1 MERTIIKAHG
11 FPELFDKLAV
21 SFRAKGVPADFRR
34 FMDRDDMALVAD
46 VHDRSLDAAEM
57 GREAEA

>member
-21 SFRAKGVPADFRR
+21 NFRAKNVPADFRR
-34 FMDRDDMALVAD
+34 FMDRDDAALVAD
-46 VHDRSLDAAEM
+46 AHERSLDARQV